1 MPGRVKYRARAA
13 GMRMMISQT
22 PIFTIHAELGDIR
35 HFGQTP
41 YGERRVIDIL
51 GGRIDG
57 PRLQGRILPGADW
70 QIVRP
75 DGATDLQARYGIETD
90 HGTRVLVTSD
100 GLRHGPPE
108 VLAALARGEA
118 VDPSRYYFRTLM
130 RFETADPKYTFLNQ
144 VIAIGDGRIQDGAPV
159 HEIEEVL

>member
-1 MPGRVKYRARAA
+1 
-13 GMRMMISQT
+13 MISQT

-57 PRLQGRILPGADW
+57 PRLKGRILPGADW

-75 DGATDLQARYGIETD
+75 DGVTDLGSR
-90 HGTRVLVTSD
+90 TR
-100 GLRHGPPE
+100 
-108 VLAALARGEA
+108 A
-118 VDPSRYYFRTLM
+118 
-130 RFETADPKYTFLNQ
+130 
-144 VIAIGDGRIQDGAPV
+144 
-159 HEIEEVL
+159 